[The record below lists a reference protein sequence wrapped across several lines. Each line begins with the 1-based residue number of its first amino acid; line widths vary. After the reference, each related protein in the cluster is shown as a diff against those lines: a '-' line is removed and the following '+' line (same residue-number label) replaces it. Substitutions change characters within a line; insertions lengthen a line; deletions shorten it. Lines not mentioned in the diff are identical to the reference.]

1 MEEKEAA
8 AALVGASAGVYGLCG
23 MCLVDVVED
32 LVLLVFESYAF
43 VDKEDIDEGKIRT
56 KSAPCSSFENLR
68 MDTSFFRVS

>member
-32 LVLLVFESYAF
+32 LILLVFERYSLGL
-43 VDKEDIDEGKIRT
+43 VEKGEGKIER
-56 KSAPCSSFENLR
+56 CLL
-68 MDTSFFRVS
+68 VQY